1 MCPHQVPGCVPE
13 PACGQRTRP
22 RSAEGVGTTSRPAV
36 ASGQRSSGRWRSLPL
51 LVLAF
56 GWLGL
61 VPASGVA
68 QSSPTVLAARVD
80 GAITPV
86 IADYLADGVRQAER
100 DGHEA
105 FLVEIDTPG
114 GLDTSMRKIVR
125 TFFEADLPVVVYV
138 APSGARAAS
147 AGALITFSAHV
158 AAMAPG
164 TTIGAATPVDLQGGE
179 ISDKIINDAAA
190 FAESVAA
197 QRGRDT
203 DFAIDTVREGRAAT
217 ADEAH
222 EVGAVDVIAPDRAA
236 LLAALDGRT
245 VMLDAATTVTLRAL
259 DAAVVDY
266 DFGRLR
272 QLLQLIADPNLAFLF
287 LSVGTLAVIYE
298 LASPG
303 AGFGGIVGSILLIL
317 GFFALSVLPVNVAGI
332 ALLVLAAALFV
343 AELFTPGVG
352 VFAAGGVVALVLAG
366 FFMFQESVGVSPAV
380 LWPTAA
386 IVGGGALLAGRLAWR
401 ARRAPSVSGREL
413 LIGHETVIR
422 RTVDDTG
429 GQVLVEGG
437 WWTARS
443 RGELLR
449 EGETVR
455 VVALEGLTLIVEPVQ
470 TFGPEESPS

>member
-1 MCPHQVPGCVPE
+1 MCPRQASGRLPE
-13 PACGQRTRP
+13 PACRP
-22 RSAEGVGTTSRPAV
+22 GAGLRFAERAETTSRPAV
-36 ASGQRSSGRWRSLPL
+36 TPGQRMSSRWRSLAL
-51 LVLAF
+51 LMLAF
-56 GWLGL
+56 GWLGAAAAG
-61 VPASGVA
+61 VVA
-68 QSSPTVLAARVD
+68 QSPTVLAARVD

-86 IADYLADGVRQAER
+86 VADYLVNGIREAER
-100 DGHEA
+100 GGHEA

-114 GLDTSMRKIVR
+114 GLDTSMRKIVGA
-125 TFFEADLPVVVYV
+125 FLDADVPVVVYV

-147 AGALITFSAHV
+147 AGALIAFSAHV

-164 TTIGAATPVDLQGGE
+164 TTIGAATPVDLQGGD

-190 FAESVAA
+190 FAESVTA
-197 QRGRDT
+197 QRGRNT
-203 DFAIDTVREGRAAT
+203 DFAVDAVREGRAAT

-222 EVGAVDVIAPDRAA
+222 EIGAVDLIAPDRAA

-245 VMLDAATTVTLRAL
+245 VMLDAATTVTLHAV

-266 DFGRLR
+266 DFGRFR

-343 AELFTPGVG
+343 AELFVPGVG

-366 FFMFQESVGVSPAV
+366 VFMFQESVGVSPAV
-380 LWPTAA
+380 LLPTAV

-401 ARRAPSVSGREL
+401 ARRSRPVSGREL

-422 RTVDDTG
+422 HMVGNTV
-429 GQVLVEGG
+429 GQVLMEGG

-443 RGELLR
+443 RGEPLR

-470 TFGPEESPS
+470 PVEPEESLS